1 MKELEFGKLNEKN
14 GVFIAF
20 HLKSK
25 VYKGYQSVPENVQNK
40 DIPQVLL
47 LQRWDSKLGFVGG
60 FVDDG
65 EDLETAAKREA
76 MEEINFDFDLLQ
88 QFQLKP
94 VCTHQIKEN
103 MNVHLFSVEI
113 DADYKRMILKNAMAA
128 SDFEAEVCGVVFQ
141 QIFEMKGRG
150 FKEFL
155 ENGYFA
161 PAVAEELEC
170 LVKKENLL

>member
-1 MKELEFGKLNEKN
+1 MQEVEFGTLNEKN

-25 VYKGYQSVPENVQNK
+25 VYKGYKAVPKEIQEK
-40 DIPQVLL
+40 EIPQVLL

-60 FVDDG
+60 FVDEG
-65 EDLETAAKREA
+65 EDLITAAKREA
-76 MEEINFDFDLLQ
+76 EEEINFDFDLLSHIE
-88 QFQLKP
+88 LKP
-94 VCTHQIKEN
+94 VCSHQIKDD
-103 MNVHLFSVEI
+103 MNVHLFSAEI
-113 DADYKRMILKNAMAA
+113 DADYKKMILKNAMAA

-161 PAVAEELEC
+161 PAVAEELQC
-170 LVKKENLL
+170 LVEKENMI

>member
-1 MKELEFGKLNEKN
+1 MKELEFGTLNDKN

-25 VYKGYQSVPENVQNK
+25 VYEGYSKVPKHIQETE
-40 DIPQVLL
+40 IPQVLL
-47 LQRWDSKLGFVGG
+47 LQRWDAKLGFVGG

-65 EDLETAAKREA
+65 EDIETAAKREA
-76 MEEINFDFDLLQ
+76 MEEINFDFDLLH
-88 QFQLKP
+88 QFKLNP
-94 VCTHQIKEN
+94 VCTHQIKED

-113 DADYKRMILKNAMAA
+113 DADCKHMILKNAMNA
-128 SDFEAEVCGVVFQ
+128 SDFEAEVCGIVFQ

-155 ENGYFA
+155 DNGYFA
-161 PAVAEELEC
+161 PAVIEELAC
-170 LVKKENLL
+170 LVKQ